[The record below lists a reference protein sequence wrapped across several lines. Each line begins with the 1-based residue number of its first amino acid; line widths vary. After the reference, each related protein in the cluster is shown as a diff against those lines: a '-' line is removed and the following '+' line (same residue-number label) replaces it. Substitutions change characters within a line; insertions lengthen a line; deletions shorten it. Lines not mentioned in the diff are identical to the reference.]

1 MSFERTEY
9 SVSETEGR
17 VQVCVTMETQEEFST
32 TVLITFTD
40 HSAQGKTT
48 NNLGLITIKQTTK
61 ILCHKNWQSD
71 YRLFVCVP
79 AVSAAQVCCDRC
91 MLITL
96 TVSGRQNHLI
106 CSFA

>member
-48 NNLGLITIKQTTK
+48 NNLGLITMKQTTK

-71 YRLFVCVP
+71 YSVC
-79 AVSAAQVCCDRC
+79 SSCICCTGVLRS
-91 MLITL
+91 LH
-96 TVSGRQNHLI
+96 VN
-106 CSFA
+106 